1 MLAII
6 HAVLIMEDHMVPDG
20 YVLVD
25 NDRILEVGP
34 LEKHTVPKDC
44 KILDADGLYLGPGL
58 VDIHTHAG
66 NRIDFLENP
75 LGAAAYHLSQGTT
88 SVIPALY
95 FSMDKDGFL
104 EGIHTLQTAM
114 QQPGGK
120 NILGIYMEGPYMN
133 PKYGADRANC
143 PWAGPIQ
150 QEDYLPIL
158 EAGSDSLRVLSLA
171 PERPGILDFVKD
183 AKRICPN
190 ARLAVGHS
198 EAEPAQIE
206 ALLPWGLCLGTHHTN
221 ATGTLVKYPE
231 VRGVCVDETVNYRPE
246 IYAELI
252 SDSKGIH
259 VDPYMQRL
267 IRKIKGDDRLIL
279 ISDAT
284 NGDGPVPP
292 GYDGVTDINFDHAG
306 EIDGSN
312 LTLNVAC
319 RNFMVHTGASLCDV
333 FRMASRNPCRVLGL
347 TDRGAL
353 RPGALADLIFVD
365 HQMHVKQ
372 VIFRGELL

>member
-6 HAVLIMEDHMVPDG
+6 HATLVMEDHLVPDG
-20 YVLVD
+20 YVLT
-25 NDRILEVGP
+25 DRGTILEAGP
-34 LEKHTVPKDC
+34 MQNKPFPRSCEV
-44 KILDADGLYLGPGL
+44 LDAGGLFLGPGL

-66 NRIDFLENP
+66 NRVDFLEDP
-75 LGAAAYHLSQGTT
+75 LRAAAYHLSCGTT
-88 SVIPALY
+88 GVIPALY

-104 EGIHTLQTAM
+104 EGIGILRDAM
-114 QQPGGK
+114 RQPQGK

-133 PKYGADRANC
+133 PKYGADRESC
-143 PWAGPIQ
+143 PWAGSVRR
-150 QEDYLPIL
+150 EDYLPIL
-158 EAGSDSLRVLSLA
+158 EAGGDLLRVLSMA

-183 AKRICPN
+183 AKKLCPN

-206 ALLPWGLCLGTHHTN
+206 ALIPWGLCIGTHHTN

-231 VRGVCVDETVNYRPE
+231 VRGVCVDETVNYREE

-252 SDSKGIH
+252 SDSCGIH

-267 IRKIKGDDRLIL
+267 VRKIKGDDRLIL

-319 RNFMVHTGASLCDV
+319 RNFMVHTGASICDV
-333 FRMASRNPCRVLGL
+333 FRMASRNPCRALDL
-347 TDRGAL
+347 KDRGTL
-353 RPGALADLIFVD
+353 FPGARADLILAD
-365 HQMHVKQ
+365 YKMDIKQ
-372 VIFRGELL
+372 VFFQGKIL

>member
-1 MLAII
+1 VLAII
-6 HAVLIMEDHMVPDG
+6 HADLILEDHLIPDG

-25 NDRILEVGP
+25 GGRILKVGP
-34 LEKHTVPKDC
+34 MENQVLPTNCD
-44 KILDADGLYLGPGL
+44 ILDAGGLYLGPGL

-66 NRIDFLENP
+66 NRIDFLEDP
-75 LGAAAYHLSQGTT
+75 IGAAGYHLSQGTT
-88 SVIPALY
+88 GVMPALY
-95 FSMDKDGFL
+95 FSMDQAGFL
-104 EGIHTLQTAM
+104 EGIRILRTAM
-114 QQPGGK
+114 QQPGGE

-133 PKYGADRANC
+133 PKYGADRNSC

-150 QEDYLPIL
+150 REAYLPIL
-158 EAGSDSLRVLSLA
+158 EAGGDSLRVLSLA

-183 AKRICPN
+183 AKKLCPN

-198 EAEPAQIE
+198 EAEPQQIE
-206 ALLPWGLCLGTHHTN
+206 ALIPWGLCLGTHHTN

-231 VRGVCVDETVNYRPE
+231 VRGVCVDEAVNYRPE

-267 IRKIKGDDRLIL
+267 VRKIKGDDRLIL

-284 NGDGPVPP
+284 NGDGPIPP
-292 GYDGVTDINFDHAG
+292 GYDGVTDINFDHEG

-312 LTLNVAC
+312 LTMNVAC

-333 FRMASRNPCRVLGL
+333 FRMASRNPSRVLGL
-347 TDRGAL
+347 TDRGTL
-353 RPGALADLIFVD
+353 RPGARADLILVD
-365 HQMHVKQ
+365 HQMQVKQ
-372 VIFRGELL
+372 VVFQGKLL